1 MELQKDNVDAYIVQ
15 CITNA
20 WTTIHRNYS
29 DENEEPSLT
38 DETYSHEDLSYS
50 ANDYLF
56 SLGEEVDN
64 DTISYLS
71 NDEDSRKDISLY
83 DSSKQSSSS
92 DMEDSDGSTRMQK
105 SVNSA
110 DSNKRNNGDNIPKT
124 FLQLKGIS
132 IANYNMGCN
141 FDIAM
146 AIRIM
151 IQYDLTILAI
161 QEHTP
166 WNKDLTPMKISSFE
180 WTCHKWG
187 FSITI
192 SKLQILIID
201 NQVQACHREIEIYE
215 DGRIIKSRF
224 EISSRTYAN
233 FVAVYGIPHSSD
245 NYIRINQET
254 IEENLLLQRMRQTQK
269 QIKKLSMNIIRNKE
283 LIYIFGD
290 LQDTPDDS
298 KNFYYG
304 KNKIAKHPL
313 GIVKTCEDIGLQC
326 TIYKQ
331 WNEIERPIISRHG
344 SKGGRFIDGMY
355 TCRNGLLHVQGITI
369 IHDTGILRDHDMVIT
384 KCDLGIEKFQINKA
398 KEERCD

>member
-1 MELQKDNVDAYIVQ
+1 MELRKDNVDAYIVQ

-20 WTTIHRNYS
+20 RTTIHRNYS

-166 WNKDLTPMKISSFE
+166 WNKDLTPMEISSFE
-180 WTCHKWG
+180 WTCHTWG

-233 FVAVYGIPHSSD
+233 FVAVYGIPHYSD
-245 NYIRINQET
+245 NYI
-254 IEENLLLQRMRQTQK
+254 
-269 QIKKLSMNIIRNKE
+269 
-283 LIYIFGD
+283 
-290 LQDTPDDS
+290 
-298 KNFYYG
+298 
-304 KNKIAKHPL
+304 
-313 GIVKTCEDIGLQC
+313 
-326 TIYKQ
+326 
-331 WNEIERPIISRHG
+331 
-344 SKGGRFIDGMY
+344 
-355 TCRNGLLHVQGITI
+355 
-369 IHDTGILRDHDMVIT
+369 
-384 KCDLGIEKFQINKA
+384 
-398 KEERCD
+398 